1 MLYEKSKN
9 VKKPKTAVIK
19 GLFLAK
25 EMAAV
30 FPSITYVVSLK
41 QDSILFALFWNSI
54 LLALFSFVT
63 LHHPAGS
70 KKRSQHG
77 TTSED
82 KGASLLK
89 NKTVLK
95 MCNNLKKGLTYNQF
109 TRTGNCYEV
118 RLRNQAQIRW
128 LAKRGYR
135 LRVTRSNCLLYGMF
149 QFLLDMIHVVS
160 LC

>member
-9 VKKPKTAVIK
+9 VKKAQNCCNKRAFPCKRN
-19 GLFLAK
+19 GCC
-25 EMAAV
+25 V

-89 NKTVLK
+89 NKTV
-95 MCNNLKKGLTYNQF
+95 
-109 TRTGNCYEV
+109 
-118 RLRNQAQIRW
+118 
-128 LAKRGYR
+128 
-135 LRVTRSNCLLYGMF
+135 
-149 QFLLDMIHVVS
+149 
-160 LC
+160 